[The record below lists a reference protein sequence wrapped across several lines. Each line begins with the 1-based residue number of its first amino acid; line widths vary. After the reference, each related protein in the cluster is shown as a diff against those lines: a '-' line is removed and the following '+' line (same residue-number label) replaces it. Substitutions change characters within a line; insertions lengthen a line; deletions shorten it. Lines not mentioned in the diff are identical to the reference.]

1 MSHFVN
7 QARDTLIDRSIPRGD
22 WNNGERPF
30 QVVVMTNNKGG
41 VGKTTAAANLAV
53 YVRALREDLPV
64 LILSFDD
71 QPMLDWMFALDHDP
85 PRRTVVSGIRSGDL
99 RPVIRLGQY
108 GVHYVPSARDVSGLK
123 QTICGPFHLQT
134 VLHRTGWHGLV
145 IIDTKSD
152 FEILTHNA
160 IAASDLTLVVVK
172 DHASLTEAQ
181 RVFDLLNEWG
191 QPRESARILLSLVD
205 LRVKYQERQEKDV
218 LSLLVSEIRQRRYPL
233 FDTFISRSPK
243 IESLYTNP
251 DERPV
256 SILTGAPNSI
266 VHRQM
271 RHLAVDVLSA
281 LDASRC
287 RTSEP
292 LVVSHAPPVVG
303 RRASPRSMQL
313 TRPSTGRFE
322 GAG

>member
-1 MSHFVN
+1 VN
-7 QARDTLIDRSIPRGD
+7 QARDASIDRSIPRGD
-22 WNNGERPF
+22 WNSGERPF
-30 QVVVMTNNKGG
+30 QVVAITNNKGG

-64 LILSFDD
+64 LILNFDD
-71 QPMLDWMFALDHDP
+71 QPMLDWMFALDRES
-85 PRRTVVSGIRSGDL
+85 PRRTVVGGIRSGDL

-108 GVHYVPSARDVSGLK
+108 GVHYVPSTRNVSDLQ

-134 VLHRTGWHGLV
+134 VLHRTDWRGLV

-152 FEILTHNA
+152 FGILTHNA

-181 RVFDLLNEWG
+181 RVFDLLNEWS
-191 QPRESARILLSLVD
+191 QPRERARILLSLLD

-218 LSLLVSEIRQRRYPL
+218 LALLVSEIRQRRYPL

-251 DERPV
+251 DERPI
-256 SILTGAPNSI
+256 SILAGAPGSI
-266 VHRQM
+266 VHHQM
-271 RHLAVDVLSA
+271 HHLAVDVLSA
-281 LDASRC
+281 LEASRC
-287 RTSEP
+287 RASEP
-292 LVVSHAPPVVG
+292 QVVAHAPPAVD
-303 RRASPRSMQL
+303 RRASPRSMQF

-322 GAG
+322 DAG